1 MSDEIELKKQQMLL
15 EDELKQT
22 VEQSATLS
30 EALHEYKQS
39 MESKK
44 TRIAGMEQRIL
55 QIERENKRLKSPSKK
70 KGRLI
75 VTRRSSIISM
85 IGKVFLILAIVL
97 LFLHFTGFL
106 RITDIFDQ
114 FDTLV
119 RRVFLYLGK
128 IRN

>member
-1 MSDEIELKKQQMLL
+1 MLL

-30 EALHEYKQS
+30 ESLHEYKQS

-44 TRIAGMEQRIL
+44 TRIVGMEQRIL

-75 VTRRSSIISM
+75 VTRRSSLVSM
-85 IGKVFLILAIVL
+85 IGKVFIIIALVL

-106 RITDIFDQ
+106 RIPDVFDQ

-119 RRVFLYLGK
+119 RRIFLYLGK
-128 IRN
+128 MGN